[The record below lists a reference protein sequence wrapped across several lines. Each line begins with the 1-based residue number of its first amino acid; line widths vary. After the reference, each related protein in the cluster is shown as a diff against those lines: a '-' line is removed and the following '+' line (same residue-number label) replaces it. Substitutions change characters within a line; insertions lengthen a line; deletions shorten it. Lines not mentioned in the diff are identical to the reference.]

1 MVMRLRE
8 TALTRRRRKLQ
19 RNDLA
24 SMDPADT
31 GHQSKT
37 ADELS
42 QALASQGALVGH
54 HNVVLREVV
63 ETLRNLSANVQR
75 IGTQVELL
83 TTQYSPPQPA
93 AQPAAPPPAPAA
105 PLYQL
110 REAVIPTP
118 ERYAGDLDPS
128 RFLTRSHP
136 QKMSPCKWEGPASH
150 HLSVLEGSGLEN
162 VSGSSVAVGILAS
175 PSSSLNPRPRTQ
187 LEAVLCCN
195 QQSLPL
201 LALVDSGADENFL
214 DINIAAQ
221 AGIPS
226 EVLDSPLNANALN
239 VCPTACRDRH
249 STTQDRAA

>member
-1 MVMRLRE
+1 M
-8 TALTRRRRKLQ
+8 LTQ
-19 RNDLA
+19 RVEEEEKDEDEPDEDVTEQGEGSSSSENDLA

-54 HNVVLREVV
+54 HDVVLREVV

-118 ERYAGDLDPS
+118 ERYAGDL
-128 RFLTRSHP
+128 
-136 QKMSPCKWEGPASH
+136 
-150 HLSVLEGSGLEN
+150 
-162 VSGSSVAVGILAS
+162 GSSIAVGILAS

-214 DINIAAQ
+214 DIDIAAQ

-226 EVLDSPLNANALN
+226 EVLDSPLN